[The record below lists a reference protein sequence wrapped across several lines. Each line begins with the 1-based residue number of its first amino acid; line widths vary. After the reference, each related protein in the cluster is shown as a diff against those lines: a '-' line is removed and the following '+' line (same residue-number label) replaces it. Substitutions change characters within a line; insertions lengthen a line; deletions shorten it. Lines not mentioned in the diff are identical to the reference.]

1 MARKWGQ
8 HFLKRP
14 SVAERILE
22 TAGAEAGIPV
32 WEIGPGPGM
41 LTAAL
46 RERGA
51 RVLAVEVDPELAAEL
66 RERFRGDEGFRLIEG
81 DVLALS
87 LDVLE
92 EWESGPWK
100 VVANLPYNIST
111 PLFFRML
118 AERRRWQSLTL
129 MVQWE
134 VAERLCAGPDDG
146 KAYGVLALA
155 AELGF
160 ERRIAF
166 KVPPEAFQPPPKV
179 ESAVVHLVP
188 VESGLSNEE
197 ETQFLGWIR
206 CLFQQRRKTLF
217 RNLKRCSPEWVQ
229 QAGAALQDTVKMRR
243 PEDLSYAEWR
253 ELFAWYC
260 AENSPQRPQRS
271 QRKKR
276 TQSSVS
282 SVVD

>member
-1 MARKWGQ
+1 VARKWGQ

-14 SVAERILE
+14 AVAERILE
-22 TAGAEAGIPV
+22 TAGVEVGTPV
-32 WEIGPGPGM
+32 WEIGPGAGI

-46 RERGA
+46 RKQGV
-51 RVLAVEVDPELAAEL
+51 RVLAVEIDPKLGAAL
-66 RERFRGDEGFRLIEG
+66 RERFRGDVDFRLIEG

-87 LDVLE
+87 LEVLD
-92 EWESGPWK
+92 EWDSGPWK

-118 AERRRWQSLTL
+118 AERHRWQSLTL

-160 ERRIAF
+160 KRRLVF
-166 KVPPEAFQPPPKV
+166 KVPPDAFQPPPKV
-179 ESAVVHLVP
+179 DSAVVHLLP
-188 VESGLSNEE
+188 VESGLSSEE
-197 ETQFLGWIR
+197 EQRLLNWIR

-217 RNLKRCSPEWVQ
+217 RNLRRCCPEWVQ
-229 QAGAALQDTVKMRR
+229 QAGEALRAQVQMRR
-243 PEDLSYAEWR
+243 PEDLTSAEWR
-253 ELFAWYC
+253 ELFAWFC
-260 AENSPQRPQRS
+260 KDMEPTTFPEAEC
-271 QRKKR
+271 
-276 TQSSVS
+276 
-282 SVVD
+282 

>member
-1 MARKWGQ
+1 VARKWGQ

-22 TAGAEAGIPV
+22 TAGVEEGTPV

-46 RERGA
+46 RKRGV
-51 RVLAVEVDPELAAEL
+51 RVLAVEVDPELAGDL
-66 RERFRGDEGFRLIEG
+66 RERFRGDADFRLIEG

-87 LDVLE
+87 LEMLD
-92 EWESGPWK
+92 EWDSGQWK

-118 AERRRWQSLTL
+118 AHRCRWQSLTL

-134 VAERLCAGPDDG
+134 VAERLCAGPEDG

-179 ESAVVHLVP
+179 DSAVVHLVP
-188 VESGLSNEE
+188 VESGLSADEE
-197 ETQFLGWIR
+197 KRFLDWIR

-217 RNLKRCSPEWVQ
+217 RNLRRCCPEWVQ
-229 QAGAALQDTVKMRR
+229 QSGEALQAELQMRR
-243 PEDLSYAEWR
+243 PEDLTYPEWR
-253 ELFAWYC
+253 ELFAWFC
-260 AENSPQRPQRS
+260 KDMEPTTFPE
-271 QRKKR
+271 
-276 TQSSVS
+276 TEC
-282 SVVD
+282 